1 MTETLTE
8 SFCERCGS
16 RYTFESSAPRK
27 SRVGRLKVFSK
38 GVRNFVLTDDSSFS
52 EAMAEARSEEEQVAT
67 VHQLDAFHR
76 TFNFCLNCR
85 QYTCGSCWNTG
96 EGRCLTCAPDPVRE
110 AAAAL
115 VAEGSAEP
123 IALAAEPPGAIEVG
137 PIAAEAWPD
146 QDMPVERLA
155 RAVGAPS
162 AIEAE
167 PEAEAAVMDAP
178 REAEAGAQTDA
189 QADAETAAP
198 LETLE
203 RVEEQA
209 ARVEA
214 DETEAQAGRVDGAE
228 DDSAPAPASV
238 QGVAPG
244 QTLEEAIAAWE
255 ARQLAEDVPVDAA
268 VEPEPVAASA
278 SEAVPSADDVV
289 PQPTWPTAATPAQPV
304 APTVP
309 TEPVPAVPAPWL
321 TIAPDDGAHE
331 PQWPTTPAW
340 PQPGPHQYVPTTLA
354 GRPLLPQGD
363 VAAVWAASA
372 REVLS
377 AAPASLPAAA
387 AAPTAQPCVA
397 CGLSLSANAR
407 FCRRC
412 GSRQA

>member
-1 MTETLTE
+1 MTEILTE

-96 EGRCLTCAPDPVRE
+96 EGRCLTCAPDPALE
-110 AAAAL
+110 AAAAAAAL

-123 IALAAEPPGAIEVG
+123 IALAAEPPGVIEVG
-137 PIAAEAWPD
+137 RIAAEAWPD
-146 QDMPVERLA
+146 QDVPVERLA
-155 RAVGAPS
+155 RAVGAPP
-162 AIEAE
+162 AIDAE
-167 PEAEAAVMDAP
+167 PEAEAD
-178 REAEAGAQTDA
+178 
-189 QADAETAAP
+189 ADAEAAAR

-203 RVEEQA
+203 RAEERA
-209 ARVEA
+209 IRVEA
-214 DETEAQAGRVDGAE
+214 DGTEARAGRVDGTE
-228 DDSAPAPASV
+228 DDSHPVPASV
-238 QGVAPG
+238 HGVAPG
-244 QTLEEAIAAWE
+244 ETLEEAIAAWE
-255 ARQLAEDVPVDAA
+255 ARQPEDVPVDAA
-268 VEPEPVAASA
+268 VEPEPAAASA
-278 SEAVPSADDVV
+278 PEAVPHADDVV

-309 TEPVPAVPAPWL
+309 AQPVPTEPVSTEPVPAVPAPWL
-321 TIAPDDGAHE
+321 TIAPDDGAPE
-331 PQWPTTPAW
+331 PQWPTAPAW

-412 GSRQA
+412 GSRQT